1 MQPVRPASP
10 RLRWQRLDGAQIDAF
25 HRLVIDPHVRRYL
38 LDGELMDRAWSA
50 GEVAASDALFDR
62 IGLGMWLLA
71 EGDAAVGFAGF
82 RVFEELGPEPQLLYA
97 FTERVT
103 GRGLATEA
111 ARALVAA
118 AEAAGLDP
126 IHSAVDG
133 PNAASLRVLAKVGFS
148 VDRVT
153 AEGAFGEMVW
163 LSRRRGA

>member
-1 MQPVRPASP
+1 MPTSP
-10 RLRWQRLDGAQIDAF
+10 RLRWRRLDRDHVDAF
-25 HRLVIDPHVRRYL
+25 HRLVVDPHVRRFL
-38 LDGELMDRAWSA
+38 LDGEQLPREWSA
-50 GEVAASDALFDR
+50 AEVTASDALFDR
-62 IGLGMWLLA
+62 IGLGLWLLA
-71 EGDAAVGFAGF
+71 EGDGEPIGFAGF
-82 RVFEELGPEPQLLYA
+82 RVFDELGPEPQLLYA

-111 ARALVAA
+111 ARALIAA

-163 LSRRRGA
+163 LSRRRGGA